1 MTMTMVHAE
10 PADHARLEREAFEQ
24 AAAWFRVVVDRVER
38 WDGPG
43 LGEWTVRDLVGHTSR
58 SLVTVESY
66 LDAEPGEVT
75 LASPVA
81 YYEAVLDAPAA
92 ALGDVTERGRVA
104 GRNLGPDPVAFLADL
119 EERTR
124 AKVAAAP
131 DDAFVGTPFGGA
143 RLLDY
148 LPTRTFE
155 LVVHTCDL
163 ARALGAPMDPPPIAA
178 AQTLEIVAELA
189 LADGIAGPLL
199 LVATGRA
206 MPSGFSVL

>member
-1 MTMTMVHAE
+1 MAE
-10 PADHARLEREAFEQ
+10 EHFAE
-24 AAAWFRVVVDRVER
+24 AAAAYAALVAAIATHQWTE
-38 WDGPG
+38 PG
-43 LGEWTVRDLVGHTSR
+43 LGEWDLRALVGHTSR

-104 GRNLGPDPVAFLADL
+104 GRNLGPDPMAFLADL

-155 LVVHTCDL
+155 LVVHTGDLAHANRVETSPPDVALASALRLLADL
-163 ARALGAPMDPPPIAA
+163 ARVRGHGMLVLHAL
-178 AQTLEIVAELA
+178 
-189 LADGIAGPLL
+189 
-199 LVATGRA
+199 TGRR
-206 MPSGFSVL
+206 PLPDGFSLL